1 MAHPNEE
8 RLREGYAAFG
18 RADLDALRNEYFAP
32 EIVWHTPGRS
42 PLAGDFRGI
51 DEVLASFGKLFELSG
66 GTFTTELHDV
76 LANDEHA
83 VALGV
88 SRAQRE
94 GKTLESRYAHV
105 THFRDG
111 KLTESWFHPEDQY
124 AVDEFWS

>member
-8 RLREGYAAFG
+8 RLREGYAAFQRG
-18 RADLDALRNEYFAP
+18 DMEALRNEYLA
-32 EIVWHTPGRS
+32 EDIVWHTPGRS
-42 PLAGDFRGI
+42 PVAGDFRGI
-51 DEVLASFGKLFELSG
+51 DDVLASFGRLFELSG
-66 GTFTTELHDV
+66 GTFAVELHDV
-76 LANDEHA
+76 LANDDHT

-111 KLTESWFHPEDQY
+111 KIAESWLHPEDLY
-124 AVDEFWS
+124 ADDEFWS